1 MLIKK
6 IKMKFISIVL
16 LLLMSLG
23 SFAHT
28 PELSTLVL
36 SKTDNGKYVLQVT
49 SSLTAFEGE
58 VDYLFGKDSYKTPE
72 EFRELVIIHFRKNIS
87 FIVNGKAL
95 EFVKPEVILGHET
108 KLVVEVTGIP
118 SQINT
123 IDLKSTMFKDMSRNQ
138 SVVMLVGNE
147 FPNKQYIL
155 DNENSQYIR
164 LESKNGNWDS
174 IMQTAS
180 VFNAQNAYYLLWL
193 LIIPVVYLL
202 VVQIKR
208 KQLKLA

>member
-1 MLIKK
+1 
-6 IKMKFISIVL
+6 MKFFAIVFFV
-16 LLLMSLG
+16 LMSLG

-58 VDYLFGKDSYKTPE
+58 VDYLYGNDSYKTPE
-72 EFRELVIIHFRKNIS
+72 EFRELVIKHFRKNIS
-87 FIVNGKAL
+87 FIVNGKSL
-95 EFVKPEVILGHET
+95 EFVNPEVILGHET

-123 IDLKSTMFKDMSRNQ
+123 IDLTSTMFKDMSRNQ
-138 SVVMLVGNE
+138 SVVMLVGKE

-155 DNENSQYIR
+155 DNENSQHIQ

-174 IMQTAS
+174 IIKTES
-180 VFNAQNAYYLLWL
+180 TWNTKNAYYLLL
-193 LIIPVVYLL
+193 LL
-202 VVQIKR
+202 VIPLVYFLVKVKKR
-208 KQLKLA
+208 ESFKLITALNTNG